1 MILRKIIIWYL
12 KVLEKSLN
20 LMSSL
25 LYKPCTYNDIFQEL
39 KIKNVKKIPFR
50 ILRY

>member
-1 MILRKIIIWYL
+1 MVLRKKIIIWYL
-12 KVLEKSLN
+12 KVIEKSLN

-39 KIKNVKKIPFR
+39 KIKNVKKF
-50 ILRY
+50 LLEY